1 MNKILITERQLEILT
16 NIVLNEQ
23 EMSSEVT
30 SHPLYKSFVKKLSD
44 YSKKIWT
51 NTNRSYTKKGLT
63 LDDEERIALLN
74 QFQELLNRGKK
85 YKNAKQKYKKLKTIN
100 IKGKNMKLETLP
112 TVEEDMDVNSCPT
125 LQFDIAAIGDS
136 NYEPFKDNSYELGD
150 GLKDDIQVLVD
161 DIKGLQSDYEG
172 KLQVKVLNFDVK
184 TSASRIRNGGKY
196 NGKSFLKLSKD
207 RTTNV
212 VNTIT
217 KALQNIGVEVPQPTV
232 NFKGK
237 NGDGSSGPHP
247 RDPYKMVKD
256 EGDTQTVDNNQ
267 DRTAYGAPL
276 NTDADYDKFK
286 YCIVTLVISGKV
298 EGDEDEGKVEADTE
312 LKQVTQEWGLR
323 LAMKRRRKIKLPNW
337 RISFKKRYKNPRRR
351 KITSKMLTKCP
362 KW

>member
-1 MNKILITERQLEILT
+1 MIVEIRRVREIMGLRV
-16 NIVLNEQ
+16 INEQ
-23 EMSSEVT
+23 VEMSSEIT
-30 SHPLYKSFVKKLSD
+30 SHPLYKAFIKKLSD

-51 NTNRSYTKKGLT
+51 NTNKRYTNKGLT
-63 LDDEERIALLN
+63 LDDEERMELLN
-74 QFQELLNRGKK
+74 QFNYLLNNVKR
-85 YKNAKQKYKKLKTIN
+85 YKNSKQKYKRIKTIN
-100 IKGKNMKLETLP
+100 IKGKNMEEEVIPIST
-112 TVEEDMDVNSCPT
+112 EEDLEIVSCPT
-125 LQFDIAAIGDS
+125 IEFNIDAIGDS
-136 NYEPFKDNSYELGD
+136 NYNPFENNSYNLGSE
-150 GLKDDIQVLVD
+150 LKDDIQVLID

-172 KLQVKVLNFDVK
+172 KLQVKVLEFDVK

-217 KALQNIGVEVPQPTV
+217 KSLQNIGVEVPQPTV

-267 DRTAYGAPL
+267 DRTAYGTPL

-286 YCIVTLVISGKV
+286 YCIVKLLITGKV
-298 EGDEDEGKVEADTE
+298 EGTEEEGEVKADTE
-312 LKQVTQEWGLR
+312 VKQVTQEWGLR
-323 LAMKRRRKIKLPNW
+323 VTMKKRRKFKWPDW
-337 RISFKKRYKNPRRR
+337 RIKFRKRYKNPRRR
-351 KITSKMLTKCP
+351 KITSKMMNKCP
-362 KW
+362 IF

>member
-63 LDDEERIALLN
+63 LDDEERLALLN

-136 NYEPFKDNSYELGD
+136 NYEPF
-150 GLKDDIQVLVD
+150 
-161 DIKGLQSDYEG
+161 
-172 KLQVKVLNFDVK
+172 
-184 TSASRIRNGGKY
+184 
-196 NGKSFLKLSKD
+196 
-207 RTTNV
+207 
-212 VNTIT
+212 
-217 KALQNIGVEVPQPTV
+217 
-232 NFKGK
+232 
-237 NGDGSSGPHP
+237 
-247 RDPYKMVKD
+247 
-256 EGDTQTVDNNQ
+256 
-267 DRTAYGAPL
+267 
-276 NTDADYDKFK
+276 
-286 YCIVTLVISGKV
+286 
-298 EGDEDEGKVEADTE
+298 
-312 LKQVTQEWGLR
+312 
-323 LAMKRRRKIKLPNW
+323 
-337 RISFKKRYKNPRRR
+337 
-351 KITSKMLTKCP
+351 
-362 KW
+362 